1 MIFGMEGQPRSGK
14 SHEMV
19 RVHLLENLRAGRK
32 VYARLNGLDHQ
43 AIAQHLGESRER
55 IDALLVTLSQDDVRR
70 VCVCQTQANGDL
82 VFPGLDQGALVIV
95 DECHEFWPV
104 GRAELPPPVADF
116 FAKHGHWGLDL
127 VLATQDFKEIH
138 RSVVRRIQKKNY
150 YTKLDGLGKENW
162 FSVRY
167 YTAPTAGKFEQ
178 LGLEKLE
185 YDPAIWKL
193 YKGVQPGVES
203 NAAYMTGTKTLW
215 ASIKKPAIMVAAGV
229 LLGVAALVR
238 FFIAPEATITTV
250 KAAPPPAA
258 QPAQVKE
265 ISAPPPPVVPKPA
278 PVVSAPA
285 PTPTP
290 AVTAPPVREDL
301 PAAIRYLLD
310 LKLKARPRYIGS
322 IGKRHLVEF
331 RAEGGQAQVLER
343 LDSRQLAALGWSVTP
358 TGYGL
363 RIDYDGETIIFTP
376 WPVDSLFQQSSLV
389 AAAIRNGPP
398 LVASAGAVVD
408 GAGQVPAP
416 PASPAVRAP
425 TASEQVY
432 SQIASYGD
440 FRP

>member
-43 AIAQHLGESRER
+43 AIADHLGETRER
-55 IDALLVTLSQDDVRR
+55 VDALLITLSQDDVRR

-82 VFPGLDQGALVIV
+82 VFPGLEQGALVIV

-167 YTAPTAGKFEQ
+167 FTAPTAGKFEQ

-215 ASIKKPAIMVAAGV
+215 ASIKKPAIMVAAAVV
-229 LLGVAALVR
+229 LGIVALVR
-238 FFIAPEATITTV
+238 FFISPESTITTA
-250 KAAPPPAA
+250 KEAAPPATV
-258 QPAQVKE
+258 QPAPMRE
-265 ISAPPPPVVPKPA
+265 ISAPPPPVVAKPA
-278 PVVSAPA
+278 APR
-285 PTPTP
+285 PSPMP

-301 PAAIRYLLD
+301 PAPIRYLLD
-310 LKLKARPRYIGS
+310 LKQKARPRYIGS

-331 RAEGGQAQVLER
+331 RAEGGQSQVLER

-363 RIDYDGETIIFTP
+363 RIDFDGETIIFTP
-376 WPVDSLFQQSSLV
+376 WPVDALFQQSSLV
-389 AAAIRNGPP
+389 AATIRNGPP
-398 LVASAGAVVD
+398 LVASAGAVID
-408 GAGQVPAP
+408 GAGQPSPVSSSGAVSAP
-416 PASPAVRAP
+416 SASGQGYD
-425 TASEQVY
+425 QVTP
-432 SQIASYGD
+432 YGG
-440 FRP
+440 FRD